1 MLFSRIR
8 EQTHCAE
15 LCTTARPHNKL
26 FLPTTW
32 WLLIVSWCSRWAP
45 KKVTIRW
52 QNPLIHLATE
62 NKAEDNPAVIPWKDC
77 DIRAEF
83 FLQNAAATICGHNAT
98 SIRSLAR
105 LQWYNAVH
113 PVGNFKI
120 KAFSQI
126 LIGFSASNLYYRT
139 SCIRIGYGMYV
150 PFILRFSTY
159 CDSYSYS
166 ITQLNSRSRGI
177 ELCPM
182 HPSTFC
188 MFGELRTQK
197 CT

>member
-15 LCTTARPHNKL
+15 LCTTARPQNKL

-105 LQWYNAVH
+105 LQWYNTVH

-120 KAFSQI
+120 KPFSQI
-126 LIGFSASNLYYRT
+126 LIGFFCRQI
-139 SCIRIGYGMYV
+139 CI
-150 PFILRFSTY
+150 
-159 CDSYSYS
+159 
-166 ITQLNSRSRGI
+166 I
-177 ELCPM
+177 ERHAYELD
-182 HPSTFC
+182 TGC
-188 MFGELRTQK
+188 MFRLSLGFQPIAILLPIQSLN
-197 CT
+197 